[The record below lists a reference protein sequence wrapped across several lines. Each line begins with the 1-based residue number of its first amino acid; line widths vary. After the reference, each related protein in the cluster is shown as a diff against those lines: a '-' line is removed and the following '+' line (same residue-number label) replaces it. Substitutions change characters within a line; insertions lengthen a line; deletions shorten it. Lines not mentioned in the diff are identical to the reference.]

1 MRVGSGHLLMPGGV
15 VRFLA
20 TRVENRSRS
29 TMSRYTV
36 CIRDQW
42 PRRVSG
48 ASCQHTASRSQCAGT
63 VDRSATLRRPPA
75 TSAPI
80 RARAATACS
89 DVAAV
94 ASTSLAATPKRSDR
108 MYTDPQLPD
117 EDLQRALQC
126 GGFGCTALLAEA
138 SPTSQGHAAG
148 DGECDDGARR
158 NDEGQRH
165 AIAAAQGTTGRRRR
179 TRATGRSA
187 SRRCRDGLG
196 MINSA
201 TANVRAAALMTA
213 PVAHQS
219 P

>member
-1 MRVGSGHLLMPGGV
+1 M
-15 VRFLA
+15 
-20 TRVENRSRS
+20 
-29 TMSRYTV
+29 
-36 CIRDQW
+36 
-42 PRRVSG
+42 
-48 ASCQHTASRSQCAGT
+48 
-63 VDRSATLRRPPA
+63 
-75 TSAPI
+75 
-80 RARAATACS
+80 
-89 DVAAV
+89 
-94 ASTSLAATPKRSDR
+94 ATPCVWGELPTHREPLPVRGHGGPLRDTAK
-108 MYTDPQLPD
+108 PQLPD